1 MPHISTRS
9 RKPNLIVTAVLAIA
23 AAVLYASFDPV
34 PAGEAPGSISDR
46 ESSSNETFT
55 VPMPPT
61 VPIPPTVPMPPEAAN
76 LPVIELTNDAAKTTQ
91 PSEPVPASTL
101 NNSELIEYTMLLL
114 KNGAEF
120 LKQFETYTAVFHK
133 QERLGGDLSEVQK
146 IELKIRQSTPFAVY
160 MKWRNGDR
168 GRQLLY
174 SDEYKD
180 GDMVVKLGGFKGRL
194 LPGIKLNPLGSR
206 ALEESRHPVTQAGI
220 LGMVEQMI
228 VDRRKELSEG
238 HGVRCSKLPNQEFD
252 ERDCFCFVF
261 EYDTKQDSSNYRK
274 KVIVLDAKRHIP
286 ILARNYTWTDDKAS
300 ELTAEELD
308 ALTLVENYSF
318 TKIDFSKTLTAIE
331 FSRENPRYRM

>member
-1 MPHISTRS
+1 MPPISTRS
-9 RKPNLIVTAVLAIA
+9 RKPNLISAVVLAMTG
-23 AAVLYASFDPV
+23 AVLYASFDPV
-34 PAGEAPGSISDR
+34 PAGEAPGSVSDR
-46 ESSSNETFT
+46 KSSSEADFT
-55 VPMPPT
+55 VPT
-61 VPIPPTVPMPPEAAN
+61 PPTVPMPPEAAN
-76 LPVIELTNDAAKTTQ
+76 LPVIEVTEDTSKATQ
-91 PSEPVPASTL
+91 PTEPVPASAL
-101 NNSELIEYTMLLL
+101 NNSELIEYTMFLL
-114 KNGAEF
+114 KDGLEF
-120 LKQFETYTAVFHK
+120 LKQYETYTAVFHK

-146 IELKIRQSTPFAVY
+146 IDLKIRQSTPFAVY

-206 ALEESRHPVTQAGI
+206 ALEESRHPVTQAGL

-228 VDRRKELSEG
+228 VDRRKELSDG
-238 HGVRCSKLPNQEFD
+238 HGVRCSKLPNQKFD

-261 EYDTKQDSSNYRK
+261 EYDTKQDSSKYRK
-274 KVIVLDAKRHIP
+274 KVILLDAIRHIP
-286 ILARNYTWTDDKAS
+286 ILARNYTWTDEAS
-300 ELTAEELD
+300 EVTGEELD

-318 TKIDFSKTLTAIE
+318 TQIDFSKTLTAIE